1 MQSVAAR
8 VLENR
13 PSAASVGVG
22 FSVGVIGVD
31 VIGVDVSGVIVI
43 GVASGRSVRCRYD
56 WCGRC
61 DPVGWVSV
69 TDLIGVGVMSVGVFV
84 WPVLG

>member
-13 PSAASVGVG
+13 PSTASVGVG
-22 FSVGVIGVD
+22 FRVGVIGVD
-31 VIGVDVSGVIVI
+31 VRGVIVI
-43 GVASGRSVRCRYD
+43 GVASDRSVRCRYD